1 MAAGSDAV
9 AATPSRTAKIAL
21 LADLLGG
28 ADPDEVGLVVRY
40 LSGDLR
46 QRRTGVGVA
55 ALRSVPAPAEVATLG
70 VTEVDGEF
78 AAISAL
84 SGHGSS
90 RERRRRF
97 AEMMS
102 RATPTEQRLL
112 AGLVSGELRQGAAA
126 GVMTEAVA
134 VAGGVSAADVRSA
147 VTVSGSLPDVAVA
160 LRAAGRSGLAS
171 FRLRVG
177 TPLAPMLAQS
187 APSVRDAFARLADG
201 GPAGVEWKLDGIRV
215 QVHREGSDV
224 SVFSRSCDDLT
235 SRVPDLVEQVRRFG
249 VHRLVL
255 DAEAIVL
262 RPDGR
267 PERFQVTGSRV
278 GRTADVP
285 HAVSQTPLTLFA
297 FDALHVDGDDLL
309 GEPAQ
314 SRWERLD
321 LVVGETARIPRL
333 VTADDRA
340 AEAFVHEALARGHE
354 GGVVKSASS
363 LYAAGRRGAS
373 WVKVKP
379 RTVLDL
385 VVLAAEWGH
394 GRRQG
399 WLSNLHLG
407 AYDPDGVFGAA
418 GGFVML
424 GKTFKGLTDAM
435 LTWQTQRFLDL
446 ADGPVDGL
454 VVRVRPEQV
463 VQIAVDGVQESSRY
477 PGKVA
482 LRFARVMRYR
492 DDKSPTE
499 ADTIGRVRDLLG

>member
-9 AATPSRTAKIAL
+9 AATSSRTAKVGI
-21 LADLLGG
+21 LADLITS
-28 ADPDEVGLVVRY
+28 ADPNEVGLVVRY

-46 QRRTGVGVA
+46 QRRTGIGMA
-55 ALRSVPAPAEVATLG
+55 ALRSLPAPAEVATLG
-70 VTEVDGEF
+70 LSEVDDEF
-78 AAISAL
+78 AAIAAMSGQGSTGDRRRAL
-84 SGHGSS
+84 STL
-90 RERRRRF
+90 
-97 AEMMS
+97 MS

-160 LRAAGRSGLAS
+160 LRAAGPSGLAS

-187 APSVRDAFARLADG
+187 APSVSDAFARLADG

-215 QVHREGSDV
+215 QVHRDGTDV
-224 SVFSRSCDDLT
+224 GVFSRSCDDLT
-235 SRVPDLVEQVRRFG
+235 HRVPDLVEQVRGFG
-249 VHRLVL
+249 VRRLVL

-267 PERFQVTGSRV
+267 PDRFAVTGSRV
-278 GRTADVP
+278 GRTHDVTQ
-285 HAVSQTPLTLFA
+285 ASSQTPLTLFA

-314 SRWERLD
+314 TRWDRLD
-321 LVVGETARIPRL
+321 VAVPEAARIPRL
-333 VTADDRA
+333 VTDDDRA
-340 AEAFVHEALARGHE
+340 ADAFVRDALARGHE
-354 GGVVKSASS
+354 GGVVKSSSS

-394 GRRQG
+394 GRRRG

-407 AYDPDGVFGAA
+407 AYDPQGRLGDP

-446 ADGPVDGL
+446 ADGPVDGP
-454 VVRVRPEQV
+454 VVRVRPDQV
-463 VQIAVDGVQESSRY
+463 VQVAIDGVQESSRY
-477 PGKVA
+477 PGGVA
-482 LRFARVMRYR
+482 LRFARVVRYR
-492 DDKSPTE
+492 DDKPASE